1 MFLSFLTGGKAF
13 AQYDKDVF
21 FGRGRMALA
30 DGKYATAIE
39 NFNVLSR
46 LDTTDYWT
54 FFFRG
59 IAKYNPTNPG
69 RRSIAFWKSARASSY
84 FPNRLRVIAL

>member
-1 MFLSFLTGGKAF
+1 MGKKTKYTVQVILVTLLCLLCGGRAV

-54 FFFRG
+54 FFFMG
-59 IAKYNPTNPG
+59 ISKYN
-69 RRSIAFWKSARASSY
+69 
-84 FPNRLRVIAL
+84 L